1 VIVFGKALTN
11 GLNPLGGLWAREEL
25 INPGIFPPGSTHSTF
40 ASNPLGTAVGL
51 EMFKMTS
58 EFDYGAMVMNK
69 GKYFLE
75 GLKDLQKRYPI
86 IGDVDGLG
94 LALRC
99 EICAPDGFTPDKATL
114 DFMVEEGMK
123 GDIEIDGTRLG
134 LILDV
139 GGYYKNVIT
148 LAPSLE
154 ISYQEI
160 DLAIALLDRLLHR
173 AMQR

>member
-1 VIVFGKALTN
+1 GA
-11 GLNPLGGLWAREEL
+11 GQ
-25 INPGIFPPGSTHSTF
+25 
-40 ASNPLGTAVGL
+40 AVDQQDPDRTRGL

-58 EFDYGAMVMNK
+58 EIDYGAMVMEK
-69 GKYFLE
+69 GKYFLA
-75 GLKDLQKRYPI
+75 GLQDLQKRYPI

-99 EICAPDGFTPDKATL
+99 EICTTDGFTPDKATL
-114 DFMVEEGMK
+114 DYMVEEGMK
-123 GDIEIDGTRLG
+123 GDIEINGQRLG

-154 ISYQEI
+154 ISYAEI
-160 DLAIALLDRLLHR
+160 DLGIALLDRLLDR
-173 AMQR
+173 AMKR

>member
-1 VIVFGKALTN
+1 
-11 GLNPLGGLWAREEL
+11 
-25 INPGIFPPGSTHSTF
+25 
-40 ASNPLGTAVGL
+40 LGTAVGL

-58 EFDYGAMVMNK
+58 EVDYGAMVMAK

-75 GLKDLQKRYPI
+75 GLQDLQKRFPI

-99 EICAPDGFTPDKATL
+99 EICGPDGFAPDKATL
-114 DFMVEEGMK
+114 DYMVEEGMK
-123 GDIEIDGTRLG
+123 GDMVVDGQKLG

-154 ISYQEI
+154 ISYPEI
-160 DLAIALLDRLLHR
+160 DLGLKLLEQLLVR
-173 AMQR
+173 ATTR